1 MNKKWALA
9 LATWGGLGYFPKG
22 QGTVASVAAV
32 AISYGAM
39 DLFGIAPAWWGV
51 AAVCLFFPAVRA
63 SDVAAE
69 HLGRHDPPQVVVDE
83 VVGQWMTIA
92 VVAADSWQSWL
103 AALVL
108 FRVFDI
114 AKPWPIRRFEALPGG
129 LGVVADDAVAGLC
142 AIIVM
147 LGLQYFSV
155 WS

>member
-1 MNKKWALA
+1 MNRKWALT
-9 LATWGGLGYFPKG
+9 LATWGGLGYCPKG
-22 QGTVASVAAV
+22 QGTVASVAAIV
-32 AISYGAM
+32 ISYAAM
-39 DLFGIAPAWWGV
+39 DLFAIAPIWSGL
-51 AAVCLFFPAVRA
+51 AALCLFFPAVRS

-83 VVGQWMTIA
+83 VVGQWMT
-92 VVAADSWQSWL
+92 VAAVTAESWQSWL
-103 AALVL
+103 AALLL

-114 AKPWPIRRFEALPGG
+114 IKPWPIRRFEALPGG

>member
-1 MNKKWALA
+1 MRKNWALA
-9 LATWGGLGYFPKG
+9 IATWGGLGYFPKG
-22 QGTVASVAAV
+22 QGTVASVAAIV
-32 AISYGAM
+32 ISYAAM
-39 DLFGIAPAWWGV
+39 QMFGVSPIWWGV
-51 AAVCLFFPAVRA
+51 AALCLFFPAIRA
-63 SDVAAE
+63 SDVAAS

-83 VVGQWMTIA
+83 VVGQWMTVA
-92 VVAADSWQSWL
+92 AVAADSWQSWL

-114 AKPWPIRRFEALPGG
+114 AKPWPIRKFEALPGG